1 MSLPIILDATGVPPS
16 SARFAALASA
26 LQPHAILILTRRGLE
41 AVPPDV
47 ASDAPVQDGDAAFM
61 AIRAWLLASGP
72 LGADVASTRS
82 SPRSG
87 WAARGRSRLAALAT
101 RPLASVDL
109 PPDGILLKIGLSGW
123 DDPALASWLA
133 GHPGIWP
140 VCLATRIW
148 QLDFPEYEAAETI
161 ATLPASVQA
170 MTRLAR
176 RLVVPTDIAGARLS
190 SALGAASPPL
200 TVLPTPSRLAGSATT
215 GVDPALAGTPY
226 LLAVDRLEARGNIL
240 MLLGIWRDLVRSGA
254 AVPKLVLAGRRGAQ
268 IQELKPMLDWNETN
282 RPFVREAP
290 GLTADG
296 LRTLTLGARA
306 ILSPSFAPGSA
317 AFERDALG
325 MGVPVLAADGPM
337 FRGSLG
343 TRAVLLD
350 PIDGPAWRDA
360 ILKAAMTVSRPPPD
374 RNEPTS
380 WADYASQLRAML
392 GSSAIEP
399 IRNRSLDL

>member
-26 LQPHAILILTRRGLE
+26 LRPHAILIRTRRGLE

-82 SPRSG
+82 SPRPG
-87 WAARGRSRLAALAT
+87 WTARGRSRLAALAT

-109 PPDGILLKIGLSGW
+109 PPAGLLLKIGLSGW

-148 QLDFPEYEAAETI
+148 QLDFPEYEAAEII

-176 RLVVPTDIAGARLS
+176 RLVVPTDVARDRLS

-200 TVLPTPSRLAGSATT
+200 TVLPTPSRLAGSATAS
-215 GVDPALAGTPY
+215 VDPALAGTPY

-290 GLTADG
+290 GVTADG

-325 MGVPVLAADGPM
+325 MGVPVLAADGPTC
-337 FRGSLG
+337 RASLG

-374 RNEPTS
+374 RVEPTS

-392 GSSAIEP
+392 GSSAIDP

>member
-26 LQPHAILILTRRGLE
+26 LRPHAILIRTRRGLE

-47 ASDAPVQDGDAAFM
+47 ASDAPVQEGDAAFM

-72 LGADVASTRS
+72 LGSNVASTRS
-82 SPRSG
+82 SPRPG
-87 WAARGRSRLAALAT
+87 WAARGRLRLAALAT
-101 RPLASVDL
+101 RRLAPVDV
-109 PPDGILLKIGLSGW
+109 PEEGILLKIGLSGW

-325 MGVPVLAADGPM
+325 MGVPVLAADAPTFCAG
-337 FRGSLG
+337 LG

-350 PIDGPAWRDA
+350 PIDGPAWRNA
-360 ILKAAMTVSRPPPD
+360 ILAAMTVSRPPAD
-374 RNEPTS
+374 GTEPTS

-392 GSSAIEP
+392 GRARS
-399 IRNRSLDL
+399 NRSEIAR